1 MVSTVRRPCKAL
13 CGGRGRGVNS
23 EQNAKVKPSAWAAL
37 KCRTGICSTGIC
49 RTKCRAG
56 KCRTG
61 LVSLLVLHFRSCI
74 FSHPVPHIQ
83 HTIKQPRQREIKQTV
98 LPAFVRSADGLTF
111 YTAEK
116 CNDST
121 FGSKRNKKFVSRTI
135 FCACMRHVVFWLA
148 FRLS

>member
-1 MVSTVRRPCKAL
+1 MLNSYVSWRMRLRGRRCDEIMNIRCTFHTDTCSCIACTAL
-13 CGGRGRGVNS
+13 MHSVTNGQHREAPVQSTLWGSGRGVNS

-83 HTIKQPRQREIKQTV
+83 HTIKQPPT
-98 LPAFVRSADGLTF
+98 
-111 YTAEK
+111 
-116 CNDST
+116 
-121 FGSKRNKKFVSRTI
+121 
-135 FCACMRHVVFWLA
+135 
-148 FRLS
+148 